1 MSFSTQQQLDKNQTV
16 YSNAPSQPAP
26 PVPETKD
33 MPPEA
38 PVPETEDTPPKAVL
52 APLSSDDNPDTS
64 SNAPSTL
71 QHFDTP
77 PIHQPLDESKEPQ
90 ADAVS
95 EEGQMVDDEQGGGQQ
110 PTKEDVA
117 ESEEQQEETEK
128 FPDFDVEKVQN
139 DKETA
144 SLLLDCLKGELLGHD
159 AEISPSEVIRIL
171 KGLGETRLQM
181 QQMKQESIRRTRK
194 SFWITLSPITFFGHS
209 GSSR

>member
-1 MSFSTQQQLDKNQTV
+1 
-16 YSNAPSQPAP
+16 
-26 PVPETKD
+26 

-38 PVPETEDTPPKAVL
+38 PVPETEDTPPEAAL
-52 APLSSDDNPDTS
+52 APSGNDNPYTS

-77 PIHQPLDESKEPQ
+77 PIHQPLDESEEPQ

-117 ESEEQQEETEK
+117 ESEQQEETEN

-139 DKETA
+139 DEETA
-144 SLLLDCLKGELLGHD
+144 SLLHQR
-159 AEISPSEVIRIL
+159 VR
-171 KGLGETRLQM
+171 
-181 QQMKQESIRRTRK
+181 
-194 SFWITLSPITFFGHS
+194 FFN
-209 GSSR
+209 RN